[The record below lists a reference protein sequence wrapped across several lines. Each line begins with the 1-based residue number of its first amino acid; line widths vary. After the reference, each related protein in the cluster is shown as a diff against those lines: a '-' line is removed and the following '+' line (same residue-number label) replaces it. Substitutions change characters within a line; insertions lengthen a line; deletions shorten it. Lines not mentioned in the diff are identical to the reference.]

1 MPNYTPFVK
10 EKNINRSALFSIW
23 SPFDLLHADI
33 ANIKFLARSVVNPLY
48 CFIFVDLFTSKA
60 YTYTMKKRNLFAK
73 NIGAILH

>member
-1 MPNYTPFVK
+1 MLK
-10 EKNINRSALFSIW
+10 KKNIDRSTLFSIW

-48 CFIFVDLFTSKA
+48 CFICVDLFRSKA
-60 YTYTMKKRNLFAK
+60 HTYTMKKRNLLAK